1 MVDRVVCLSE
11 PEMSNT
17 SEKVAS
23 LSVDLDSIACY
34 REIHGL
40 RTEKIEGSDAAY
52 SVGVERLLDFL
63 DDLRIP
69 ATLFV
74 IGRDAEVSEHQE
86 ILKRAHSSG
95 HELASHSYS
104 HDYALRLLDE
114 AALLE
119 DFQRVEDILHTIQGR
134 RPVGFRAPGYNID
147 NRLLKICTERGYAY
161 DSSVFPCPPYYAAK
175 GAVMAWLAMRGR
187 PSRSSMTR
195 AEALV
200 APLQPYH
207 PAVDQF
213 WRAGD
218 LPIVEIP
225 MAVVPLTR
233 FPVIGTSLHVLKEVG
248 FDAAFRLLKR
258 QPFLN
263 LEFHAIDFMD
273 FKDRGTAALLG
284 HQPDLKVPWQVKRA
298 RYAHVV
304 ERVKDVYRFE
314 TLEVMAQSAKA
325 SR

>member
-1 MVDRVVCLSE
+1 M
-11 PEMSNT
+11 
-17 SEKVAS
+17 
-23 LSVDLDSIACY
+23 ACY

-40 RTEKIEGSDAAY
+40 PADTTDGSDVAY
-52 SVGVERLLDFL
+52 TVGVERLLEFL
-63 DDLRIP
+63 DDMGIP

-74 IGRDAEVSEHQE
+74 IGRDAEILEHRQ
-86 ILKRAHSSG
+86 ILKRAHTSG

-104 HDYALRLLDE
+104 HDYALRLLNDAE
-114 AALLE
+114 LLN
-119 DFQRVEDILHTIQGR
+119 DFERVETILEEIQGCL
-134 RPVGFRAPGYNID
+134 PVGFRAPGYNID
-147 NRLLKICTERGYAY
+147 NRLLKICNERGYIY

-213 WRAGD
+213 WKVGD

-248 FDAAFRLLKR
+248 FDAAFKLLKR

-273 FKDRGTAALLG
+273 FKDRGTEALLG
-284 HQPDLKVPWQVKRA
+284 HQPDLKVPWAIKRA

-304 ERVKDVYRFE
+304 ERAQEIYRFE
-314 TLEVMAQSAKA
+314 TLEAMAGVAKA